1 MMMIVFR
8 SRLTA
13 EAGADYAETA
23 DAMLARARSM
33 PGFVEF
39 KHFHA
44 DDGERL
50 SLIRWESAETL
61 RAWAED
67 TEHVDAQHRG
77 RDRWYNAYAIDV
89 AEVVRSSRFTRA
101 E

>member
-1 MMMIVFR
+1 MMIIVFR
-8 SRLTA
+8 SRLAA

-23 DAMLARARSM
+23 DAMLDRARSM

-61 RAWAED
+61 RVWAED
-67 TEHVDAQHRG
+67 PEHVDAQRRG
-77 RDRWYNAYAIDV
+77 RERWYSAYTIDV
-89 AEVVRSSRFTRA
+89 AEIVRSNRFVRGT
-101 E
+101 

>member
-8 SRLTA
+8 SRLRE

-39 KHFHA
+39 RHFHA

-50 SLIRWESAETL
+50 ALIYWESAETL

-67 TEHVDAQHRG
+67 AEHAAAQRRG
-77 RDRWYNAYAIDV
+77 RERWYGAYSIDV
-89 AEVVRSSRFTRA
+89 AEVVRSSRFARGD
-101 E
+101 

>member
-8 SRLTA
+8 SRLAA
-13 EAGADYAETA
+13 EAGADYAEMA

-33 PGFVEF
+33 PGFLEF

-50 SLIRWESAETL
+50 ALIRWESAETL
-61 RAWAED
+61 RAWAD
-67 TEHVDAQHRG
+67 DPEHRDAQRRG
-77 RDRWYNAYAIDV
+77 RERWYTAYTIDV
-89 AEVVRSSRFTRA
+89 AEVVRTSRFARSG
-101 E
+101 

>member
-1 MMMIVFR
+1 MMIIVFR
-8 SRLTA
+8 SRLAA

-33 PGFVEF
+33 PGFLEF

-67 TEHVDAQHRG
+67 AQHLTAQRRG
-77 RDRWYNAYAIDV
+77 RERWYTAYSIDV
-89 AEVVRSSRFTRA
+89 AEVVRTSRFARGD
-101 E
+101 

>member
-8 SRLTA
+8 SRLTD

-23 DAMLARARSM
+23 DAMLAKARSM
-33 PGFVEF
+33 PGFLEF
-39 KHFHA
+39 KHFHS

-67 TEHVDAQHRG
+67 REHMAAQRRG
-77 RDRWYNAYAIDV
+77 RERWYTEYAIDV
-89 AEVVRSSRFTRA
+89 AEVVRSSRFARR
-101 E
+101 

>member
-1 MMMIVFR
+1 MMMVVFR
-8 SRLTA
+8 SRLRETA
-13 EAGADYAETA
+13 GDDYAATV
-23 DAMLARARSM
+23 DAMLARARAM

-50 SLIRWESAETL
+50 SLIYWQSEETL

-67 TEHVDAQHRG
+67 AEHRAAQRLG
-77 RDRWYNAYAIDV
+77 RERWYAAYRIDV
-89 AEVVRSSRFTRA
+89 GRVARSSRFA
-101 E
+101 G

>member
-1 MMMIVFR
+1 MMIIVFR
-8 SRLTA
+8 SRLTT
-13 EAGADYAETA
+13 EAGTDYAETA

-39 KHFHA
+39 KQFHA

-50 SLIRWESAETL
+50 SLIRWESSETL

-67 TEHVDAQHRG
+67 AEHVEAQRRG
-77 RDRWYNAYAIDV
+77 RERWYAAYAIDI
-89 AEVVRSSRFTRA
+89 AEVVRTSRFARGG
-101 E
+101 

>member
-1 MMMIVFR
+1 MTIIVFR
-8 SRLTA
+8 SRLRP
-13 EAGADYAETA
+13 EAGADYAKTA
-23 DAMLARARSM
+23 DAMLAKARSM

-39 KHFHA
+39 KQFRA

-67 TEHVDAQHRG
+67 PEHVDAQRRG
-77 RDRWYNAYAIDV
+77 RERWYTAYAIDV
-89 AEVVRSSRFTRA
+89 AEVVRTSRFARG

>member
-1 MMMIVFR
+1 MMIIVFR
-8 SRLTA
+8 SRLAA

-23 DAMLARARSM
+23 DAMLAKTRSM

-39 KHFHA
+39 KQFQA

-67 TEHVDAQHRG
+67 PEHAAAQRRG
-77 RDRWYNAYAIDV
+77 RERWYSAYTIDV
-89 AEVVRSSRFTRA
+89 AEIVRSSRFARGT
-101 E
+101 

>member
-1 MMMIVFR
+1 MVIIVFR

-23 DAMLARARSM
+23 DAMLARARTM
-33 PGFVEF
+33 PGFLEF

-67 TEHVDAQHRG
+67 TEHTAAQRRG
-77 RDRWYNAYAIDV
+77 RERWYTAYSIEV
-89 AEVVRSSRFTRA
+89 AEVVRTSRFARGD
-101 E
+101 

>member
-1 MMMIVFR
+1 MMIVFR

-13 EAGADYAETA
+13 DAGADYAETA
-23 DAMLARARSM
+23 DAMLARARAM
-33 PGFVEF
+33 PGFLEF

-50 SLIRWESAETL
+50 ALIRWESAETL

-67 TEHVDAQHRG
+67 AEHVVAQRRG
-77 RDRWYNAYAIDV
+77 RERWYSAYSIDV
-89 AEVVRSSRFTRA
+89 AEVVRSSRFARGD
-101 E
+101 

>member
-23 DAMLARARSM
+23 DAMLARARTM

-39 KHFHA
+39 KHFTA

-50 SLIRWESAETL
+50 ALIRWESAETL

-67 TEHVDAQHRG
+67 PEHLAAQRRG
-77 RDRWYNAYAIDV
+77 RERWYAAYAIDV
-89 AEVVRSSRFTRA
+89 AEVVRSSRFARGG
-101 E
+101 

>member
-8 SRLTA
+8 SRLAA
-13 EAGADYAETA
+13 EAGADYAEMA

-33 PGFVEF
+33 PGFLEF

-50 SLIRWESAETL
+50 SLIYWESAETL

-67 TEHVDAQHRG
+67 AAHVVAQRRG
-77 RDRWYNAYAIDV
+77 RERWYSAYSIDV
-89 AEVVRSSRFTRA
+89 AEVVRSSRFARGD
-101 E
+101 

>member
-8 SRLTA
+8 SRLAA
-13 EAGADYAETA
+13 EAGRDYAETA
-23 DAMLARARSM
+23 DAMLAKARSM

-39 KHFHA
+39 KQFKA

-50 SLIRWESAETL
+50 SLIRWESSETL

-67 TEHVDAQHRG
+67 PEHVGAQRRG
-77 RDRWYNAYAIDV
+77 RERWYTEYAIDV
-89 AEVVRSSRFTRA
+89 AEVVRTSRFARG

>member
-1 MMMIVFR
+1 MIIVFR
-8 SRLTA
+8 SRLTV

-23 DAMLARARSM
+23 DAMLARARTM
-33 PGFVEF
+33 PGFLEF

-50 SLIRWESAETL
+50 SLILWESAETL

-67 TEHVDAQHRG
+67 AEHAAAQRRG
-77 RDRWYNAYAIDV
+77 RERWYTAYSIDV
-89 AEVVRSSRFTRA
+89 AEVVRTSRFARGD
-101 E
+101 

>member
-1 MMMIVFR
+1 MMIVFR

-13 EAGADYAETA
+13 EAGTDYAETA
-23 DAMLARARSM
+23 DAMLARARAM
-33 PGFVEF
+33 PGFLEF
-39 KHFHA
+39 KHFQA

-67 TEHVDAQHRG
+67 AEHAAAQRRG
-77 RDRWYNAYAIDV
+77 RERWYTAYSIDV
-89 AEVVRSSRFTRA
+89 AEVVRTSRFARGD
-101 E
+101 

>member
-8 SRLTA
+8 SRLAA
-13 EAGADYAETA
+13 EAGTDYAETA
-23 DAMLARARSM
+23 DAMLARAQSM

-39 KHFHA
+39 KHFRA

-67 TEHVDAQHRG
+67 PAHLDAQRRG
-77 RDRWYNAYAIDV
+77 RERWYTAYAIDV
-89 AEVVRSSRFTRA
+89 AEVVRTSRFARG

>member
-1 MMMIVFR
+1 MMIVFR

-23 DAMLARARSM
+23 DAMLARACAM
-33 PGFVEF
+33 PGFLEF

-50 SLIRWESAETL
+50 SLILWESAETL

-67 TEHVDAQHRG
+67 AEHAAAQRQG
-77 RDRWYNAYAIDV
+77 RERWYAAYSIDV
-89 AEVVRSSRFTRA
+89 AEVVRTSRFARGD
-101 E
+101 